1 MTQLKKLAQGYQS
14 QEGTGAGDL
23 GDIDEDDE
31 VPGRNVSN
39 DCGDKLKI
47 LVTCRFG
54 WKL

>member
-31 VPGRNVSN
+31 VPGRYAMMIARQKPYSFY
-39 DCGDKLKI
+39 L
-47 LVTCRFG
+47 
-54 WKL
+54 